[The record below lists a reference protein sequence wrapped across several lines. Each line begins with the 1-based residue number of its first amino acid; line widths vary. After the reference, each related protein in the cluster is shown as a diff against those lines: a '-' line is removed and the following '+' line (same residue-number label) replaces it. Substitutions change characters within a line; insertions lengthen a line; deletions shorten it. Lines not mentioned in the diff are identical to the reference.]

1 MSKHAAGT
9 TPTAA
14 LSIQWLA
21 AHLFLMSPARLIPG
35 TIESLPRS
43 FSLLPITINRLIT
56 LLEEYVQQTGASVD
70 LLLVGGLA
78 LQAYGYGDR
87 STQDVDGEVVG
98 DLDSLVRFLRQHQV
112 PADLGENMS
121 GWSVVAMAPGYRDRV
136 SVLHEKPGLRLRLLH
151 PIDFVIA
158 KLRRGTEIDI
168 EDATYVARHFDI
180 TPAAVSEAA
189 EAAISASPRD
199 TAVFLFRKTVE
210 IFCTR
215 L

>member
-78 LQAYGYGDR
+78 LQAYGYADR
-87 STQDVDGEVVG
+87 STQDVDGEVT
-98 DLDSLVRFLRQHQV
+98 L
-112 PADLGENMS
+112 
-121 GWSVVAMAPGYRDRV
+121 
-136 SVLHEKPGLRLRLLH
+136 
-151 PIDFVIA
+151 
-158 KLRRGTEIDI
+158 
-168 EDATYVARHFDI
+168 
-180 TPAAVSEAA
+180 
-189 EAAISASPRD
+189 
-199 TAVFLFRKTVE
+199 
-210 IFCTR
+210 
-215 L
+215 